1 MDVFSIKSKL
11 HNMDRSYYILG
22 PTYVDH
28 KCCITS
34 LKYDVMDSHVSFRA
48 MVSVE
53 GGDEMPLIASTI
65 GNQYQ
70 SNKY

>member
-1 MDVFSIKSKL
+1 MPFQYKVSC
-11 HNMDRSYYILG
+11 ILG

-28 KCCITS
+28 KHCITS
-34 LKYDVMDSHVSFRA
+34 LEYDVTDSHVSVRA
-48 MVSVE
+48 MVSAE
-53 GGDEMPLIASTI
+53 SGDEMPLIASTI